1 MTKKAIITALARE
14 NKITKGLIKLVS
26 CNEKQQHQ
34 LICKIGPYTCTT
46 YGDNWDTSFGAM
58 EDYIGDFMTANKIRV

>member
-26 CNEKQQHQ
+26 ANEKQHK

-58 EDYIGDFMTANKIRV
+58 EDYIGDFMTSNKIRV